1 MEEMVNDSVDS
12 ALGDNEEEIEEEVDK
27 VVSLQSLGKLLLLSF
42 RMHPTRKI
50 KEKMEATFDK
60 RRTCRG
66 NII

>member
-42 RMHPTRKI
+42 QMHSTRKI
-50 KEKMEATFDK
+50 KEATFDK